1 MGLLMELRRHSVEF
15 GFLQGV
21 VFCISAHLCEQGLTV
36 NGKLYAYPAMD
47 QTVEVRRGWF
57 TKTLVWGNHRFSFF
71 HFTNSRPLFSLA
83 LNNRLAANRA
93 QLQVSFDDLLVD
105 IEAFNHHFAKHQRYL
120 RGSDIKQ
127 FEQAYAAS
135 LEQFSLEPHFSTL
148 GFATDKLNC
157 RLAKFIKQPQLFAD
171 KYNQWW
177 QTQQLTAHAGLFD
190 SLEAHPLTKL
200 QRQACVIDE
209 NNTLVIAGAGTGKT
223 STMAAK
229 AAYLVKQGLAKP
241 EEILML
247 AYGKDARVE
256 LEQRTK
262 AVFEAV
268 FEQSFETEPTNG
280 NDSCV
285 KDCGVKI
292 STFHAIG
299 KEIIEYFSNGIAPNT
314 THQPMRVSV
323 LASDEKQFTQF
334 IDKQIDSI
342 VADPKMADPVAEYF
356 GRFLYPQVNELAFK
370 SEGQYRAYLKNNEI
384 RALSGD
390 LVKSFQELKICNY
403 LYTHGIEFEYEPH
416 YRAQANEN
424 TSISVTEPGK
434 GAYQPDFY
442 IPKLDAY
449 LEHFGIDKKGNTR
462 PDIDKEA
469 YNQSREWK
477 IALHQQH
484 DTCLLQTFSWQA
496 NIGELEQNLE
506 AQLCQRCDDLG
517 LPQSELFKPIA
528 PQAVFEQVKA
538 LGVYRNISRL
548 MASFVGLFKS
558 SGLTVAKL
566 NATKFNSALKSVAV
580 APGIDDIKPTAK
592 TKTAVKQHNLY
603 NQLRWKA
610 FLHLFSWVIERYE
623 AYLVENNTIDF
634 SDMISKALN
643 IAKSKAFHQNTG
655 NRFRYKYIM
664 VDEFQ
669 DISSERAQLVK
680 ALRDANPGCALFCV
694 GDDWQAIYRFAGS
707 DLNLTTEFERT
718 FGTTQTI
725 SLDKTFRFN
734 DQIEKVASRFIQA
747 NPAQLTKQLTTHSKS
762 DNPQVCL
769 LIDTKQAALEQ
780 AFASIVEQ
788 SNNHQAS
795 VMLISRFKTSLKDLD
810 VWRQRYP
817 QLAISAMSAHASKGK
832 QADYVIV
839 LDVNDDKYGFPSK
852 IANDPILEV
861 LLPKLDSFKDT
872 EERRLFYVALS
883 RAKQT
888 VFVQAEVGKE
898 SSFVKELRGYGDNVR
913 LNLSEIA
920 NLYHD
925 SASCPE
931 CNDGKLIPRQG
942 PYGLFYTCSLGKD
955 YCDTKVDACPAC
967 KSGPMLPNQT
977 HYICGSENCGHQ
989 QQICPQCL
997 TGKLVQRTNAKSG
1010 KAFLACSQHKRGDA
1024 TRCQYT
1030 CDLVS
1035 DKQST
1040 AA

>member
-1 MGLLMELRRHSVEF
+1 MELRRHSVKF

-21 VFCISAHLCEQGLTV
+21 VFCNSAHLCEQGLTI
-36 NGKLYAYPAMD
+36 NGKLYPYPPME

-57 TKTLVWGNHRFSFF
+57 TKTLVWGNNRFSFF
-71 HFTNSRPLFSLA
+71 HLINSKPLFRLA
-83 LNNRLAANRA
+83 LDNRLVANRA

-120 RGSDIKQ
+120 RSSDIKQ

-135 LEQFSLEPHFSTL
+135 LALFSLEPHFSSL

-177 QTQQLTAHAGLFD
+177 QTQQLSAHAGLFD
-190 SLEAHPLTKL
+190 SLEAHPLTEL

-262 AVFEAV
+262 AVFE
-268 FEQSFETEPTNG
+268 QLFETRPTNG
-280 NDSCV
+280 H
-285 KDCGVKI
+285 DCGVKDIAVKDGGIKI

-299 KEIIEYFSNGIAPNT
+299 KEIIEYFSDGIATNT
-314 THQPMRVSV
+314 AYQPLRISV

-334 IDKQIDSI
+334 IAQQIDSI
-342 VADPKMADPVAEYF
+342 VTDPAMADPVAEYF

-370 SEGQYRAYLKNNEI
+370 SEGQYRAYLKNNDI

-403 LYTHGIEFEYEPH
+403 LYTHGIEFEYEPN
-416 YRAQANEN
+416 YRGSANVK
-424 TSISVTEPGK
+424 SSASVSAREPGK

-462 PDIDKEA
+462 PDIDKAA

-477 IALHQQH
+477 IALHQEQG
-484 DTCLLQTFSWQA
+484 TCLLQTFSWQA
-496 NIGELEQNLE
+496 NIVELEKSLE
-506 AQLCQRCDDLG
+506 AQLCKRCDELG

-538 LGVYRNISRL
+538 LGVYRNVSRL

-558 SGLTVAKL
+558 SGLTLAKL
-566 NATKFNSALKSVAV
+566 NTLKLKLTDVQVSDDDDKKPAVSAKA
-580 APGIDDIKPTAK
+580 AAK
-592 TKTAVKQHNLY
+592 QINLY

-610 FLHLFSWVIERYE
+610 FLHLFSWVIDRYE
-623 AYLVENNTIDF
+623 AYLEENNTIDF
-634 SDMISKALN
+634 SDMITKALT
-643 IAKSKAFHQNTG
+643 ITKSKAFHQKTG

-680 ALRDANPGCALFCV
+680 ALRDANPNCALFCV

-718 FGTTQTI
+718 FGTTQTVT
-725 SLDKTFRFN
+725 LDKTFRFN

-747 NPAQLTKQLTTHSKS
+747 NPAQLAKQLTTHSKS

-769 LIDTKQAALEQ
+769 LIETKQAALEQ
-780 AFASIVEQ
+780 AFASIVVQ
-788 SNNHQAS
+788 SNNRQVS
-795 VMLISRFKTSLKDLD
+795 VMLISRFKSSLNDLS

-817 QLAISAMSAHASKGK
+817 QLAISGMSAHASKGK
-832 QADYVIV
+832 QADFVIV

-852 IANDPILEV
+852 IANDLILDV

-888 VFVQAEVGKE
+888 VFVQAELGKE
-898 SSFVKELRGYGDNVR
+898 SSFVKELRSYGDDV
-913 LNLSEIA
+913 LLHLSELA
-920 NLYHD
+920 DLYHD

-931 CNDGKLIPRQG
+931 CNDGRLIPRQG

-955 YCDTKVDACPAC
+955 YCDTKLDACPAC
-967 KSGPMLPNQT
+967 NSGPMLANQT
-977 HYICGSENCGHQ
+977 YYVCGSANCGHQ

-997 TGKLVQRTNAKSG
+997 AGKLVQRTNAKSG
-1010 KAFLACSQHKRGDA
+1010 KLFLACSRGKRGDA
-1024 TRCQYT
+1024 TRCKYT
-1030 CDLVS
+1030 CDLAS